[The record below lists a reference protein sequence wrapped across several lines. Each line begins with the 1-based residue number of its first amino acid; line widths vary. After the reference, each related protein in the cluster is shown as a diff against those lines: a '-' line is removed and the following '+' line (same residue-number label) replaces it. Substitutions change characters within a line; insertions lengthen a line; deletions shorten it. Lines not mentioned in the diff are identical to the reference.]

1 VKPKSL
7 ALVETSK
14 TITISSKVSNVESL
28 DSIPR
33 EERKREA
40 SKPLYLVRYE

>member
-1 VKPKSL
+1 MCRLKAEQKSV
-7 ALVETSK
+7 VEFKNVDLCGKISK
-14 TITISSKVSNVESL
+14 
-28 DSIPR
+28 